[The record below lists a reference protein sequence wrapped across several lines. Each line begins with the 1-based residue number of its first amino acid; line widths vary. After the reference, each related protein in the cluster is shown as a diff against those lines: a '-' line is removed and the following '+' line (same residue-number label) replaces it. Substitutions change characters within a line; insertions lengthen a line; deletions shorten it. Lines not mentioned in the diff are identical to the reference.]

1 MSSQILREAFLKEIS
16 VLNSADAALAWACQS
31 LAAKNTLSVQDASI
45 IDAAVRDRIRV
56 LEPELLLSEPAQ
68 PETKQAATEIK
79 SEAEEAEPA
88 RI

>member
-45 IDAAVRDRIRV
+45 IDAAFRDRIRV